1 MNMFAALCVI
11 VCLATFLLAMALGLV
26 AANGVFRL
34 LRIFTTPRTILHSSA
49 VLFSLRMF
57 PFALASIV
65 TFGFALPAFLR
76 LEPRQT
82 TETPE
87 LHLVMLAFLATA
99 LIGVVIWRLVRLI
112 SATGRVSRSW
122 LETAQ
127 RVSVPAPIPVYRVE
141 NPESLVA
148 IIGFFRPRILIG
160 RRAMDALSDKELHAA
175 VAHELAHARSVDNL
189 KQLLLRITR
198 LPRWLGQFASIEKA
212 WSNAVEIAADKAA
225 LAGGISALELGS
237 AIVKIGRLRS
247 ISAEAA
253 SIAASHLV
261 PVADAPTLTGR
272 LEHLRQVLSGK
283 SVPPTATGTAP
294 AWLAAGLL
302 IIGYFVLLPTALPI
316 AHQIIE
322 WLVR

>member
-1 MNMFAALCVI
+1 MNMFAALCII
-11 VCLATFLLAMALGLV
+11 VCLATFSLATALGLV
-26 AANGVFRL
+26 AVNGVFRL
-34 LRIFTTPRTILHSSA
+34 LRIFTTAKTILDSSA
-49 VLFSLRMF
+49 LLFSLRIF
-57 PFALASIV
+57 PFTLASIV
-65 TFGFALPAFLR
+65 TFGFALPAFLL

-82 TETPE
+82 PETPE
-87 LHLVMLAFLATA
+87 LNLVMLAFLATA
-99 LIGVVIWRLVRLI
+99 LIGVVMWRFGRSI
-112 SATGRVSRSW
+112 SATRRVSQKW
-122 LETAQ
+122 LQTAQ

-160 RRAMDALSDKELHAA
+160 RQAMDALNDEELRAA
-175 VAHELAHARSVDNL
+175 VAHELAHARSLDNL
-189 KQLLLRITR
+189 KQLVLTITR
-198 LPRWLGQFASIEKA
+198 LPGWFGQFASIERA

-237 AIVKIGRLRS
+237 AIVKMGRLKS
-247 ISAEAA
+247 VSAEAA

-261 PVADAPTLTGR
+261 PISDPSALTGR
-272 LEHLRQVLSGK
+272 IEQLQQLLSGA
-283 SVPPTATGTAP
+283 SALPASRGTSP

-302 IIGYFVLLPTALPI
+302 IIGYLIVLPTALPI

>member
-26 AANGVFRL
+26 AGNGVFRL
-34 LRIFTTPRTILHSSA
+34 LRIFTTPKTILHSSA
-49 VLFSLRMF
+49 LLFSLRIF

-99 LIGVVIWRLVRLI
+99 LIGVVIWRLGRLI
-112 SATGRVSRSW
+112 SATRRVSRSW

-127 RVSVPAPIPVYRVE
+127 RVSVPTPIPVYRVE

-160 RRAMDALSDKELHAA
+160 RRAMDALSDEELHAA
-175 VAHELAHARSVDNL
+175 VAHELAHARSVDNF
-189 KQLLLRITR
+189 KQLVLTITR
-198 LPRWLGQFASIEKA
+198 LPRWFGQFASIERA
-212 WSNAVEIAADKAA
+212 WSNAVEIAADKAV

-247 ISAEAA
+247 ISPEAA
-253 SIAASHLV
+253 SIAACHLV
-261 PVADAPTLTGR
+261 PLADAATLTGR
-272 LEHLRQVLSGK
+272 LEHLRQFISGN
-283 SVPPTATGTAP
+283 SVRPTATGNTP

-302 IIGYFVLLPTALPI
+302 IIGYLVLLPTALPI

>member
-26 AANGVFRL
+26 AGNGVFRL

-49 VLFSLRMF
+49 VLFSLRIF
-57 PFALASIV
+57 PFGLASIV

-99 LIGVVIWRLVRLI
+99 LIGVIIWRLGRLMA
-112 SATGRVSRSW
+112 ATRRVSRKW
-122 LETAQ
+122 LEAAQ
-127 RVSVPAPIPVYRVE
+127 QVPVSAPIPVYRIK

-160 RRAMDALSDKELHAA
+160 RQAMDVLTDEELRAA
-175 VAHELAHARSVDNL
+175 VAHELAHARSADNV
-189 KQLLLRITR
+189 KQLVVTITR
-198 LPRWLGQFASIEKA
+198 LPRWVGQFSVERA
-212 WSNAVEIAADKAA
+212 WSNAVEIAADNAA
-225 LAGGISALELGS
+225 LARGISALELGS

-247 ISAEAA
+247 ISPEAA
-253 SIAASHLV
+253 SIAACHLV
-261 PVADAPTLTGR
+261 PLADAATLSGR
-272 LEHLRQVLSGK
+272 LEHLRQFLSSD
-283 SVPPTATGTAP
+283 SVPPTTMGTTP
-294 AWLAAGLL
+294 AGLAAGLL
-302 IIGYFVLLPTALPI
+302 IIGYLLILPAALPI